1 MKSKT
6 DTDDK
11 NSKLSTELN
20 YKGQDEVIILIQ
32 DKIHVY
38 YICLH
43 ELLWKRQPI
52 CEMESNGMFCY
63 FLIQFLLPIK
73 TLTTNNNRKFHINII
88 YIYIY
93 IKCLKALA

>member
-1 MKSKT
+1 MKYKT

-43 ELLWKRQPI
+43 ELSWKSQPT
-52 CEMESNGMFCY
+52 CEMESNGLFC
-63 FLIQFLLPIK
+63 
-73 TLTTNNNRKFHINII
+73 
-88 YIYIY
+88 
-93 IKCLKALA
+93 